1 MNETVKKYLT
11 DKFPKLNL
19 NSIHGEYNLR
29 FELGGE
35 TLKNGTIERVNQ
47 VLKRA
52 TEIYKLAIGFNEII
66 ILIEEYENDIFN
78 QERKNKQYLS
88 ELISLDKLSKF
99 KGPFEQ
105 TYYEIDDSGI
115 KTEHVFE
122 DKLDCDL
129 FIGNIIL
136 EEKTVSEIILGKANL
151 EMGFEPSITQDI
163 YFYSVINEIG
173 FRIYDDRG
181 CDVWSN
187 DKEKLRPIYKKLSK
201 WILDYNRPEIEEF
214 LK

>member
-78 QERKNKQYLS
+78 QERKNKQYIS

-115 KTEHVFE
+115 KTEHVSE

-187 DKEKLRPIYKKLSK
+187 DKEKLRPIYKKLNK

>member
-11 DKFPKLNL
+11 EKFPELKL

-35 TLKNGTIERVNQ
+35 TLENGTTERVNQ
-47 VLKRA
+47 ALKRA

-66 ILIEEYENDIFN
+66 ILIEEYENDIFD

-105 TYYEIDDSGI
+105 TYYEIDNSGI
-115 KTEHVFE
+115 KTKHIFE

-129 FIGNIIL
+129 FIGKIIL
-136 EEKTVSEIILGKANL
+136 DEETVAKIICGKANL

-163 YFYSVINEIG
+163 YFYSVINKIG

-187 DKEKLRPIYKKLSK
+187 DKEKLRPIYKKLNK